1 MGVIA
6 RLKSILGSKI
16 EKGLDKWEDPKDMLD
31 YSIVQMEQSLQEMTR
46 NTIEITAAKKKLE
59 RQRDFNLA
67 NVKNYEQLAEKA
79 LEAEQE
85 DLAREALTR
94 KNEEEEKAKQLEK
107 QINSLTANLKVI
119 TTSQKE
125 LKHKIEL
132 YRAKKEEL
140 KATYDASRAQ
150 LKIKEIMASVSD
162 DTKNIVEIVDRAEN
176 KIRDTEARVLA
187 LDELIS
193 QGVVAEL
200 IPDNKNDLEKRL
212 SQFEKDT
219 SVEDELAKLKEKVA
233 NKN

>member
-85 DLAREALTR
+85 DLAREALTK

-125 LKHKIEL
+125 LQHKIEL

-212 SQFEKDT
+212 SEFEKDT